1 MKRQTRGKPRVR
13 RKLIGDKWH
22 HVYRVVVEKVL
33 HQSIIV
39 EAESQGEAEN
49 QAYDIAER
57 HHEMWREEEPSI
69 RDCTSVEMMDGSWE
83 FCNALTTK

>member
-1 MKRQTRGKPRVR
+1 MQKPKSRRRRVR
-13 RKLIGDKWH
+13 RKLIGGKWH

-57 HHEMWREEEPSI
+57 HNEAWREEEPSI
-69 RDCTSVEMMDGSWE
+69 RDCTSVEMADGSWE
-83 FCNALTTK
+83 FCNALKEK